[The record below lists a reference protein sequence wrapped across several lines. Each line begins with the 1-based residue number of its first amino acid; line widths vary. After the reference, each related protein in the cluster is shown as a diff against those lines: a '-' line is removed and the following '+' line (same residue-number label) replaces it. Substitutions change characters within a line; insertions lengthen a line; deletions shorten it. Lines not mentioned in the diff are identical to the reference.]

1 MVRQGFIRLL
11 EERGIE
17 VVGEAEDGRRGVDMA
32 LELKPDVVIMDISL
46 PLLRGIEAT
55 KRIKRE
61 LPEIKVIILTVHS
74 EENYLYEALK
84 AGANGYLLK
93 ERTADELLDAI
104 DTVINNETYLSP
116 NFPQKLLQSYNKM
129 VRSGRKQDEF
139 SRLTKREREILQLI
153 AEGYTS
159 KEIAEDLFISRKT
172 VENHRANIMNKLEI
186 HDTAGLVRYAI
197 KIGLIES

>member
-32 LELKPDVVIMDISL
+32 LELKPDIVIMDISL

-61 LPEIKVIILTVHS
+61 LPDIKVIMLTVHS

-104 DTVINNETYLSP
+104 DTVINDETFLSP
-116 NFPQKLLQSYNKM
+116 NFPQKLLQSYRKM
-129 VRSGRKQDEF
+129 VRSGKKHDEF